1 MYIKVPTQISLYRLI
16 EDVHHVGAAHRH
28 MMLEAVLTDILHQL
42 LQVIN
47 LSDSDTSVH
56 SVWIIGNLTLA
67 EVCLDTALR
76 VIGGDAEEGERT
88 ARHFGIDGT
97 KVFTLPNVRPST
109 PRGPNFR
116 SFCTKDFG

>member
-16 EDVHHVGAAHRH
+16 KDVHHIGAAHRH
-28 MMLEAVLTDILHQL
+28 MMLETVLTDILHQF

-97 KVFTLPNVRPST
+97 KGLHLTQRASQYT
-109 PRGPNFR
+109 ER
-116 SFCTKDFG
+116 S